1 MNKEE
6 TRVRIGQR
14 VASLRKL
21 ARLTQEELAVRAGL
35 QRTHIGRIEDGRYGV
50 NVETL
55 QAIAEALGMT
65 VDLVEPQLADLRV
78 VKMKT

>member
-21 ARLTQEELAVRAGL
+21 AGLTQEELAVRAGL

-55 QAIAEALGMT
+55 QAIAEAMGMT

>member
-14 VASLRKL
+14 VASLQKL
-21 ARLTQEELAVRAGL
+21 SGLTQEELAVRAGL

-55 QAIAEALGMT
+55 QAIAEAMGMT

>member
-21 ARLTQEELAVRAGL
+21 AGLTQEELAVRAGL

-50 NVETL
+50 NMETL
-55 QAIAEALGMT
+55 QAIAEAMGMT